1 MENLKI
7 PCIACNSVLWDVI
20 EPYLKDWGYEASHSY
35 DGRWEIYPILVINHC
50 DCFGYYC
57 NVSSSAIVNY
67 DRKLVCNVDEF
78 LSMAAA
84 LKGFTYIKK
93 EDMQK
98 EFTLNDL
105 KPGMLIKYRK
115 GDIRLVLSNIN
126 NTLFFA
132 DDIFASDKIEN
143 IYNLDL
149 THKKNKSFDVV
160 AIYTFVE
167 FDSINSLLKLKNV
180 TCLWQREEKIQ
191 ITMNEIAEKF
201 NFPVESI
208 SIIK

>member
-1 MENLKI
+1 MEKLKI
-7 PCIACNSVLWDVI
+7 PCIACNSVLWDII
-20 EPYLKDWGYEASHSY
+20 EPYLKDWGYKASPNY
-35 DGRWEIYPILVINHC
+35 DGRWETYPILVIDHWGDFGNYC
-50 DCFGYYC
+50 DVGS
-57 NVSSSAIVNY
+57 NAVANY
-67 DRKLVCNVDEF
+67 NRKLLRNVDEF

-132 DDIFASDKIEN
+132 DDLFASDKIEN
-143 IYNLDL
+143 IYNSDL
-149 THKKNKSFDVV
+149 THKKNKNFDVV
-160 AIYTFVE
+160 AVYMFVE
-167 FDSINSLLKLKNV
+167 FDAISSLLKLKNV
-180 TCLWQREEKIQ
+180 TCLWQREEKNTNI
-191 ITMNEIAEKF
+191 NG
-201 NFPVESI
+201 
-208 SIIK
+208 